1 MRRAVAAFALAFA
14 LLPTAAFAANLQM
27 PPAPTQYVT
36 DTAGALDDP
45 TRTALESELADF
57 QKTTGHHVLVWIGQT
72 TGGEAIEDWTI
83 AATEAWK
90 IDLKGK
96 SDSAILF
103 VFMTDHAIRIEVG
116 YSLEPNLTDAISSQI
131 IRNTMRPKLR
141 AGDADGAVTD
151 GAEQMLLAIDPTY
164 ASQMKNPP
172 PTADAASRG
181 GGPNMAIVFFGLFLL
196 VMVVV
201 TLSRAAHQGKHGYW
215 LGGGLPFI
223 GFGGSGG
230 FGGGGFG
237 GGGGFSGGGFGGGFG
252 GGGASG
258 GW

>member
-1 MRRAVAAFALAFA
+1 
-14 LLPTAAFAANLQM
+14 
-27 PPAPTQYVT
+27 
-36 DTAGALDDP
+36 
-45 TRTALESELADF
+45 
-57 QKTTGHHVLVWIGQT
+57 
-72 TGGEAIEDWTI
+72 
-83 AATEAWK
+83 
-90 IDLKGK
+90 
-96 SDSAILF
+96 
-103 VFMTDHAIRIEVG
+103 
-116 YSLEPNLTDAISSQI
+116 
-131 IRNTMRPKLR
+131 MRPKLR

-151 GAEQMLLAIDPTY
+151 GAEQMLLAIDPSY
-164 ASQMKNPP
+164 ASRMKNPP
-172 PTADAASRG
+172 PTADAASQG
-181 GGPNMAIVFFGLFLL
+181 GGAPNMAIVFFGLFLL
-196 VMVVV
+196 VMVIA